1 MGENRDLK
9 AKIHALKQDLSRF
22 EAVAA
27 ENKELKAALAA
38 KEATAEVG
46 ATKTPQ
52 TEDAIALIPVEV
64 DASLDKAG
72 LDSLL
77 GLPPEQADYAS
88 ASDREGKA
96 VEKIEING
104 KAKDVA
110 ASEDESRVEKK
121 DKSKAKKRDSSSE
134 DSDDGK
140 KRSRS
145 PKDRKK
151 STESVRE
158 KHSDHEKDE
167 GKSSSRGRKKSK
179 KRSASKDSGDGKED
193 KRSGS
198 ESGSSSSSG
207 SSSRSRSSSG

>member
-1 MGENRDLK
+1 MG
-9 AKIHALKQDLSRF
+9 
-22 EAVAA
+22 V
-27 ENKELKAALAA
+27 
-38 KEATAEVG
+38 
-46 ATKTPQ
+46 
-52 TEDAIALIPVEV
+52 ALIPLET
-64 DASLDKAG
+64 DTSLDKAGLLSDKAG

-104 KAKDVA
+104 KAKDGA
-110 ASEDESRVEKK
+110 ASEDGSRAEKK
-121 DKSKAKKRDSSSE
+121 DKSKTKKRDKSSSSK

-140 KRSRS
+140 NRSRS

-151 STESVRE
+151 SVESVRD
-158 KHSDHEKDE
+158 KQSDHEKDE

-193 KRSGS
+193 KRSG
-198 ESGSSSSSG
+198 
-207 SSSRSRSSSG
+207 